1 MAESRGVYLL
11 SPAHADGLRAL
22 SAEPDVAA
30 VAAMDGPLTSE
41 EVAVYIAAAAKAQEE
56 GQSYVFV
63 LADGSSVSG
72 ICRLIGVRGVPRLI
86 VAIGRAYRGRGNGA
100 FLVRHVLEFA
110 FETLE
115 LEQVTATGA
124 CLSLMSQFGLRSGD
138 NALTRQEWL
147 DWRASA
153 ARGSDP

>member
-1 MAESRGVYLL
+1 ML
-11 SPAHADGLRAL
+11 SPAHADGIRAL

-30 VAAMDGPLTSE
+30 VAGMDGPLSSE
-41 EVAVYIAAAAKAQEE
+41 DVAVYIAAAAKAHEE
-56 GQSYVFV
+56 RQSYIFV
-63 LADGSSVSG
+63 LTDGARVSG

-86 VAIGRAYRGRGNGA
+86 VAVGQAYRGRGNGA

-110 FETLE
+110 FEKLG

-124 CLSLMSQFGLRSGD
+124 CLRLMSQFGLRSGG
-138 NALTRQEWL
+138 NALSRQEWL

-153 ARGSDP
+153 ARESDP